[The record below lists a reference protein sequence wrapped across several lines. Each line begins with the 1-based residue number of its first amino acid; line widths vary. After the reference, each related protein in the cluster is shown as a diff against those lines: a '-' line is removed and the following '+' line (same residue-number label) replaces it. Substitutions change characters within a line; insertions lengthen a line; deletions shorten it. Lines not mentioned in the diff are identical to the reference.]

1 MKGIVID
8 LKDISDSRE
17 VMESKES
24 PKIRWFIYIL
34 LIVVVSAIVFA
45 CVFRIDEY
53 TKVTGEVKTQETAS
67 SVLSASSC
75 KLDKILVSE
84 GQSVRKGDVLFVLD
98 ADYAEKQKAILKDK
112 LDTYNFDLKN
122 TELLKK
128 SIEED
133 MNLFKS
139 DAEDSKYYYRF
150 EQYKN
155 GTLLTAQEI
164 GNTSLS
170 DDLSKEEQENNLAS
184 VISSIAEKNTQLAE
198 YKSLLNCIR
207 NNMGYSGNNETVNA
221 TYNEYDTS
229 YRKADLL
236 CEQYWKAYCDVADR
250 YNEQVTEDK
259 VTPSQVENAKAE
271 SEQAYAAMNSVV
283 SAYLSD
289 IRSQILLIENQLIS
303 DSENEALEKALA
315 DYNVLKNA
323 VEQGSELSTD
333 NESVKAVYEQY
344 ITQYQSLYDDY
355 TVKSEEYSRLYNAYT
370 EQNSK
375 VQITE
380 ADITNAENAYN
391 TAIIDRDSLK
401 NSYISQIEN
410 KVSAL
415 NEEIKSLE
423 NNKKSLEVSLK
434 NVKDLETYEKLSS
447 DKLKNEAIITVNS
460 EIDSLNDNII
470 SLQSQMVELDETIR
484 NSEIKASVDGT
495 VTLINNLSTGDIV
508 QAGTSLCSIIP
519 VGDELKVNLYI
530 PESEVAKVTVGQKT
544 EYSFDAI
551 PYNEYGKVT
560 GEITSI
566 SADSISNESSGMKY
580 YIAQATLSENTLT
593 NKDGNVR
600 EIRTGMLLEA
610 KSISGSKKIITWLLE
625 KLNFVD

>member
-133 MNLFKS
+133 TNLFKS

-184 VISSIAEKNTQLAE
+184 AISSIAEKNTQLAE

-315 DYNVLKNA
+315 DYNALKNA
-323 VEQGSELSTD
+323 IEQGSELSTD
-333 NESVKAVYEQY
+333 SESVKVVYEQY

-355 TVKSEEYSRLYNAYT
+355 TEKSEEYSQLYNVYT
-370 EQNSK
+370 AQSSK

-380 ADITNAENAYN
+380 ADITNAKNTYN

-434 NVKDLETYEKLSS
+434 NVKDLKTYEKLSS

>member
-133 MNLFKS
+133 TNLFKS
-139 DAEDSKYYYRF
+139 DSEDSKYYYRF

-184 VISSIAEKNTQLAE
+184 AISSIAEKNTQLAE

-315 DYNVLKNA
+315 DYNALKNA
-323 VEQGSELSTD
+323 IEQGSELSTD
-333 NESVKAVYEQY
+333 SESVKVVYEQY

-355 TVKSEEYSRLYNAYT
+355 TEKSEEYSQLYNVYT
-370 EQNSK
+370 AQSSK

-380 ADITNAENAYN
+380 ADITNAKNTYN

-434 NVKDLETYEKLSS
+434 NVKDLKTYEKLSS

-530 PESEVAKVTVGQKT
+530 PESEVAKIAVGQKT
-544 EYSFDAI
+544 EYIFDAI

>member
-133 MNLFKS
+133 TNLFKS
-139 DAEDSKYYYRF
+139 DSEDSKYYYRF

-184 VISSIAEKNTQLAE
+184 AISSIAEKNTQLAE

-271 SEQAYAAMNSVV
+271 SEKAYAAMNSVV

-289 IRSQILLIENQLIS
+289 IRSQILLIDNQLIS
-303 DSENEALEKALA
+303 DSENKALQKALA
-315 DYNVLKNA
+315 DYNALKNA
-323 VEQGSELSTD
+323 IEQGSELSTD
-333 NESVKAVYEQY
+333 SESVKVVYEQY

-355 TVKSEEYSRLYNAYT
+355 TEKSEEYSQLYNAYT
-370 EQNSK
+370 AQSSK

-380 ADITNAENAYN
+380 ADITNAKNTYN

-530 PESEVAKVTVGQKT
+530 PESEVAKIAVGQKT
-544 EYSFDAI
+544 EYIFDAI

>member
-133 MNLFKS
+133 TNLFKS
-139 DAEDSKYYYRF
+139 DSEDSKYYYRF

-184 VISSIAEKNTQLAE
+184 AISSIAEKNTQLAE

-303 DSENEALEKALA
+303 DSENKALQKALA
-315 DYNVLKNA
+315 DYNALKNA
-323 VEQGSELSTD
+323 IEQGSELSTD
-333 NESVKAVYEQY
+333 SESVKVVYEQY

-355 TVKSEEYSRLYNAYT
+355 TEKSEEYSQLYNAYT
-370 EQNSK
+370 AQSSK

-380 ADITNAENAYN
+380 ADITNAKNTYN

-530 PESEVAKVTVGQKT
+530 PESEVAKIAVGQKT
-544 EYSFDAI
+544 EYIFDAI

>member
-133 MNLFKS
+133 TNLFKS
-139 DAEDSKYYYRF
+139 DSEDSKYYYRF

-170 DDLSKEEQENNLAS
+170 NDLSKEEQENNLAS
-184 VISSIAEKNTQLAE
+184 AISSIAEKNTQLAE

-315 DYNVLKNA
+315 DYNALKNA
-323 VEQGSELSTD
+323 IEQGSELSTD
-333 NESVKAVYEQY
+333 SESVKVVYEQY

-355 TVKSEEYSRLYNAYT
+355 TEKSEEYSQLYNVYT
-370 EQNSK
+370 AQSSK

-380 ADITNAENAYN
+380 ADITNAKNTYN

-434 NVKDLETYEKLSS
+434 NVKDLKTYEKLSS